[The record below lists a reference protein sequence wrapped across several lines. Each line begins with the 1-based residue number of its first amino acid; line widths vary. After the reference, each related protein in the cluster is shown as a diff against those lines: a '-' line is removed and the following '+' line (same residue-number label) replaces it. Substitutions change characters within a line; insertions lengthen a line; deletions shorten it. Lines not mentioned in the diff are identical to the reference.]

1 MERISVEVEIP
12 QNWGE
17 SWDTLRA
24 ALQHLQECELDP
36 QSAVSALLDIDS
48 PHASRDSDASTV
60 DDSSVAHLELHLGT
74 TYVPRPAS
82 AKISKIDRHRLRL
95 QSSSDKLAK
104 MHKLFDPYLAL
115 LSPIRT
121 MPVEILQEIFMAC
134 LPTRHDSIMHAS
146 HMPLILGRVC
156 SRWRTISLSTPVL
169 WSSVHVIVPSTAGD
183 QGHKE
188 VRLACESLQ
197 LWLRR
202 SADCLL
208 SITIFVP
215 VALAGTNID
224 YAHSVPPLVDI
235 IMPYS
240 RRWKSFR
247 LFPSIRGDLSQLWKL
262 TSEDVPRLE
271 MLEIGHNTGWDVP
284 DARALQFLSVPLSLR
299 DLTLNYT
306 SAVVAFPSFCWQ
318 QLTSLC
324 LASQRDFF
332 TLTASQ
338 LVELVGQWVNLTLC
352 RLILPYSSMQS
363 PPFAVVSALTPH
375 MILPRLHTLSIK
387 GDISPTAPFNV
398 ATILDTFT
406 LPMLQKLELV
416 TYTYLMYDHI
426 DASVSD
432 PFLTVNELI
441 SRSSC
446 DLQDLVIEFLSGDVG
461 VLLRILQHCHGLT
474 TLELRNEPTSTE
486 SPEDLT
492 LIFNA
497 LAASGTSASTP
508 LCPDLIYLG
517 LVYCDHDEAV
527 HPLLR
532 TLIQSRCGLAPSG
545 LARLKTVNLALSCPT
560 SLDTVEI
567 NAEVHPSEVSITPP
581 KYVPVIIKYS
591 APIPVRVG
599 PIEQFG
605 RSQKSGEGISK

>member
-24 ALQHLQECELDP
+24 ALQRLQECELDP

-48 PHASRDSDASTV
+48 QHASRLTLAHWRQPCDSDASTV

-74 TYVPRPAS
+74 TYVPTAS
-82 AKISKIDRHRLRL
+82 ERKNIQEYCAQGKEYLVRLAEAVDRHRFRL

-104 MHKLFDPYLAL
+104 MHKLFNPYLAL

-146 HMPLILGRVC
+146 HTPLILGRRPSPRGHYHAVQ
-156 SRWRTISLSTPVL
+156 SAMGFDLHLNSSPSPKKPVGAGASPFGKPKSELST
-169 WSSVHVIVPSTAGD
+169 
-183 QGHKE
+183 
-188 VRLACESLQ
+188 
-197 LWLRR
+197 
-202 SADCLL
+202 
-208 SITIFVP
+208 
-215 VALAGTNID
+215 
-224 YAHSVPPLVDI
+224 
-235 IMPYS
+235 
-240 RRWKSFR
+240 
-247 LFPSIRGDLSQLWKL
+247 L
-262 TSEDVPRLE
+262 TSEDVPHLE
-271 MLEIGHNTGWDVP
+271 MLEIGNNTGWDVP
-284 DARALQFLSVPLSLR
+284 DAGALQFLSVPLSLR

-306 SAVVAFPSFCWQ
+306 SGVVAFPSFRWQ

-324 LASQRDFF
+324 LASQRDFFKRDFF

-338 LVELVGQWVNLTLC
+338 LVELVGQCVNLTLC

-375 MILPRLHTLSIK
+375 MILPHLHTLSIE
-387 GDISPTAPFNV
+387 GDISLTASFNV

-406 LPMLQKLELV
+406 LPMLQNELV

-441 SRSSC
+441 SRSLC
-446 DLQDLVIEFLSGDVG
+446 DLQDLVIEFPSGDVG
-461 VLLRILQHCHGLT
+461 FLLRILQHCHGLT
-474 TLELRNEPTSTE
+474 TLELRNKPTSTE

-492 LIFNA
+492 PIFNA
-497 LAASGTSASTP
+497 LTASGTSASTP

-545 LARLKTVNLALSCPT
+545 LARLKTSNLVLLCPT
-560 SLDTVEI
+560 SLDTAEI

-591 APIPVRVG
+591 APNPSTRWADRAVWGIPEERRG
-599 PIEQFG
+599 HI
-605 RSQKSGEGISK
+605 